1 MYMSSMRIV
10 LRAKNRKVGS
20 FFRRPRIMLNHRTMV
35 NKGRIYVSI
44 KRNYHHS
51 GQNGLKYLRVS
62 TTISFKLEPLRVI
75 KFGLY
80 LGEISY
86 QNWTFLLKFEK
97 NVNTKT
103 VDFLKRPHSPTG
115 SPNCSSLRDKIVR
128 SWPGDESPWVLGQN

>member
-51 GQNGLKYLRVS
+51 GQNGLKFTMEIVTR
-62 TTISFKLEPLRVI
+62 ISCGQEFI
-75 KFGLY
+75 
-80 LGEISY
+80 
-86 QNWTFLLKFEK
+86 
-97 NVNTKT
+97 
-103 VDFLKRPHSPTG
+103 G
-115 SPNCSSLRDKIVR
+115 SVTSL
-128 SWPGDESPWVLGQN
+128 

>member
-35 NKGRIYVSI
+35 NKGWIYVSI

-51 GQNGLKYLRVS
+51 GQNGLKYRRVS

-80 LGEISY
+80 LEEISY
-86 QNWTFLLKFEK
+86 QIEHFY
-97 NVNTKT
+97 
-103 VDFLKRPHSPTG
+103 
-115 SPNCSSLRDKIVR
+115 
-128 SWPGDESPWVLGQN
+128 